1 MDRCMQAYC
10 LISFNVWI
18 DIMCTYICT
27 LIPKH
32 FSNSIISDH
41 CFNSNTIQD
50 ESTISVLSGL
60 SLTVLASL
68 MLIYFP
74 IYIGILGHYLC
85 VLASL
90 QTCHVIT
97 TSLFLFY
104 YWLSGIC
111 LETWYFMMCPSQT
124 VGELISPLLFQHDEM
139 SAKGRPVCLSIQNK

>member
-1 MDRCMQAYC
+1 MDRCIQAYC

-97 TSLFLFY
+97 PFLFLLLAQWYMSRNLIFHGVSLSDCGRTNITTFISAWWDVCQRKASLSFY
-104 YWLSGIC
+104 
-111 LETWYFMMCPSQT
+111 T
-124 VGELISPLLFQHDEM
+124 
-139 SAKGRPVCLSIQNK
+139 K